1 MKKGQ
6 IILEEY
12 KNPMGI
18 HTITIN
24 NARYYKNSIKELM
37 QFYLK
42 DKIAFLGFCRMDGV
56 NLSTKTIKELRTK
69 IPLFFREYG
78 DMQNLNEYL
87 SIAKASLGNAV
98 FDFFPD
104 VFDYYLDTIVFNPKV
119 DWKTFKQYYS
129 NYQEHRF
136 EDIILD
142 HLAEIL
148 FCYSDSGD
156 FSICFSS
163 EFYSYTDVKKLVGK
177 IFMIE

>member
-1 MKKGQ
+1 M
-6 IILEEY
+6 
-12 KNPMGI
+12 
-18 HTITIN
+18 
-24 NARYYKNSIKELM
+24 
-37 QFYLK
+37 
-42 DKIAFLGFCRMDGV
+42 
-56 NLSTKTIKELRTK
+56 
-69 IPLFFREYG
+69 
-78 DMQNLNEYL
+78 
-87 SIAKASLGNAV
+87 SIAKVSLGNAV